1 MPDATACHLI
11 ANDCIRS
18 LLSTRL
24 NMFRVQPHG
33 FVSEHRLA
41 IYSVSHA
48 PASLRLN
55 LFGCPEHPDPEGA
68 NLVAFADAILDLQ
81 EKRRRGVWGHDQVP
95 LDGFGVFWPF
105 CSLLQVRVLSMA
117 TPCHE

>member
-1 MPDATACHLI
+1 MPPITAECSSGHVL
-11 ANDCIRS
+11 
-18 LLSTRL
+18 
-24 NMFRVQPHG
+24 QPHG

-55 LFGCPEHPDPEGA
+55 LFGCPEQPDPEGA

-81 EKRRRGVWGHDQVP
+81 DKRRRGVWGHDQVP
-95 LDGFGVFWPF
+95 LDDFGVFWPY
-105 CSLLQVRVLSMA
+105 CSLLQVRVLRMA
-117 TPCHE
+117 TPWHE